1 MTQVCIIRINSTI
14 NNTIITVVTKTNDI
28 ISIRTQGNSVK
39 NLRGKRAVK
48 HGGLLLGES
57 LGNHLLHKKYS
68 KCIIYY
74 KGFGKGRESSLR
86 GLLSTGIKV
95 LQFID
100 NTQIPHNGCRPCRK
114 RRI

>member
-1 MTQVCIIRINSTI
+1 MKQACIVYINSTI
-14 NNTIITVVTKTNDI
+14 NNTIITVANKANDI
-28 ISIRTQGNSVK
+28 ISIKTQGNSVK

-100 NTQIPHNGCRPCRK
+100 NTRIPHNGCRPCRK

>member
-68 KCIIYY
+68 KC
-74 KGFGKGRESSLR
+74 KKKSPTFL
-86 GLLSTGIKV
+86 
-95 LQFID
+95 
-100 NTQIPHNGCRPCRK
+100 
-114 RRI
+114 